1 MLTFWFVGTSSN
13 KQGSWFTHPART
25 AGTIPMWRDFRSSSS
40 WIQWPGQVTEEAGG
54 SGSRCGWFRCY
65 DEELANG
72 CYGSVLSIF
81 FHFCVLTGFGIV
93 RYDRNASRY
102 HIGVYERK
110 RRDLVVAL
118 DAILS
123 PLFLGQ
129 LKNLHK
135 SCLVAFKQELLEGL
149 RGDDYSFVDVVTKAR
164 ETCEQVFTT
173 GAKEALVEGT
183 DWTWEEELELLKE
196 EVKIVS
202 DQCRKDE
209 TKKMLNQIEVCSIY
223 VCKLTSLIVSQRNVK
238 KNLSEPVELRLSK
251 ASKTMWDQILRIFK
265 DILDKAETSYLSKAK
280 STHTAFV
287 DMIYDIWI
295 VAVRFQL
302 HRGRK

>member
-1 MLTFWFVGTSSN
+1 M
-13 KQGSWFTHPART
+13 
-25 AGTIPMWRDFRSSSS
+25 
-40 WIQWPGQVTEEAGG
+40 
-54 SGSRCGWFRCY
+54 
-65 DEELANG
+65 ANG
-72 CYGSVLSIF
+72 CFGLVFCF
-81 FHFCVLTGFGIV
+81 FFLCVLIDFGIV
-93 RYDRNASRY
+93 RYDRDASRY
-102 HIGVYERK
+102 HKGVYGRK
-110 RRDLVVAL
+110 RRDLVAAL
-118 DAILS
+118 DATLS

-149 RGDDYSFVDVVTKAR
+149 RGDDYSFADVVAKAR
-164 ETCEQVFTT
+164 ETCKEVFTI

-196 EVKIVS
+196 EAKIVS

-209 TKKMLNQIEVCSIY
+209 TKKMLNQIEVCSLVPVY
-223 VCKLTSLIVSQRNVK
+223 ACNLPSLIVSQRNVK

-251 ASKTMWDQILRIFK
+251 ASKTMWDQILRIFR

-287 DMIYDIWI
+287 VMIIEI
-295 VAVRFQL
+295 
-302 HRGRK
+302 